1 MNTLTNNILIRYMHL
16 LEELCLIVLRI
27 FSFHDIEIDIKK

>member
-1 MNTLTNNILIRYMHL
+1 MNTLTNNILIRHMHL